1 MISKHTFSEVLET
14 LREHY
19 GTGIY
24 NTGDY
29 SICRGNLIEAEDT
42 IITILSECMGD
53 EDDVIYDWVHGLLIS
68 DEFEVSELEI
78 CSTHGFTRN
87 VRIED
92 AGDLYNYLMI
102 TNNPYQLAKIGL
114 DEYFDELCSGNGGD
128 YE

>member
-1 MISKHTFSEVLET
+1 MISKHTFSEVLDT
-14 LREHY
+14 LRERY
-19 GTGIY
+19 IAGAFPGISSSLRGTLA
-24 NTGDY
+24 DP
-29 SICRGNLIEAEDT
+29 EDA

-53 EDDVIYDWVHGLLIS
+53 EEDVIYDWVHGLLIS

-92 AGDLYNYLMI
+92 AGDLYDYLMI

>member
-1 MISKHTFSEVLET
+1 MISKHTFSEVLDT
-14 LREHY
+14 LRERY
-19 GTGIY
+19 IAGAFPGISSSLRGTLA
-24 NTGDY
+24 DP
-29 SICRGNLIEAEDT
+29 EDA

-53 EDDVIYDWVHGLLIS
+53 EEDVIYDWVHGLLIT
-68 DEFEVSELEI
+68 DELEVSELEI

-92 AGDLYNYLMI
+92 AGDLYDYLMI

>member
-1 MISKHTFSEVLET
+1 MISKHTFSEVLDT
-14 LREHY
+14 LRERY
-19 GTGIY
+19 IAGAFPGISSSLRGTLA
-24 NTGDY
+24 DP
-29 SICRGNLIEAEDT
+29 EDA

-53 EDDVIYDWVHGLLIS
+53 EEDVIYDWVHGLLIT
-68 DEFEVSELEI
+68 DELEVSELEI
-78 CSTHGFTRN
+78 FSTHGFTRN

-92 AGDLYNYLMI
+92 AGDLYDYLMI

>member
-1 MISKHTFSEVLET
+1 
-14 LREHY
+14 
-19 GTGIY
+19 
-24 NTGDY
+24 
-29 SICRGNLIEAEDT
+29 
-42 IITILSECMGD
+42 MGD

-78 CSTHGFTRN
+78 CCTHGFTRN

-92 AGDLYNYLMI
+92 AGDLYDYLMI